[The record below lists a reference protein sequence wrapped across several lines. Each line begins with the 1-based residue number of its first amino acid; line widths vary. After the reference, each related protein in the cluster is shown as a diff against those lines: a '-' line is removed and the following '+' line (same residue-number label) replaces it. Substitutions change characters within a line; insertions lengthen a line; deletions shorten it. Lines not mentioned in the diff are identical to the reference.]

1 MSPSARMP
9 RREDGWI
16 LVSAIVLMAIML
28 TVGLAAYAFVDTG
41 QKRTRE
47 SRERE
52 SSLSLAEAALYAQ
65 GFALTRNWPNPAKQ
79 LGGDCSSSAAL
90 TSTTLY
96 CPDRDTLAKGSSGNQ
111 SVAQLAN
118 IDLDKNATWNTKV
131 RDNFG
136 DLGAAFDATKA
147 DNSLTGVIDGVT
159 KTCPGPCRMDFNG
172 DRQLWVYA
180 KAMVRG
186 RPRSVVARLKLE
198 QLRESVPQAG
208 VVAGALD
215 ITNTGNKLMLDGTGS
230 SVVVRCSPLT
240 SDSCMSYD
248 AGKGQLTPAP
258 ASTPSQPNFM
268 TPAQL
273 ERFKARA
280 KADGTYWPAGS
291 CPVSAKDLTGPVVWV
306 EQCSTSFGNN
316 IGPYSTPCVVPSTDM
331 STNCINPTTKPGLL
345 IWHCGTARLTGGY
358 TFYGIMYLVNNS
370 DGKCA
375 GFAAKSGGCPD
386 GWIFETSGG
395 SGVLGALVAD
405 GGGCVLIGSNSLN
418 IKYDANVFNSVTS
431 YGTVGLVQNTWRE
444 LKAGS

>member
-1 MSPSARMP
+1 MTPPARTP
-9 RREDGWI
+9 NREDGWV

-28 TVGLAAYAFVDTG
+28 SVGLAAFKFVDTG
-41 QKRTRE
+41 QTRSRE

-65 GFALTRNWPNPAKQ
+65 GFALTKNWPNPAKA
-79 LGGDCSSSAAL
+79 LTGDCSSAAAL
-90 TSTTLY
+90 TAATLY
-96 CPDRDTLAKGSSGNQ
+96 CPDRDTLAKGSSGNG

-118 IDLDKNATWNTKV
+118 VDLNGNANWSTKV

-136 DLGAAFDATKA
+136 DLNASYDPTKA
-147 DNSLTGVIDGVT
+147 DNSLTGVIDGQT

-172 DRQLWVYA
+172 DRQLWVSA
-180 KAMVRG
+180 KATVRG
-186 RPRSVVARLKLE
+186 RPRTIVARLKLE

-215 ITNTGNKLMLDGTGS
+215 VTNNGNKLMVDGTGS
-230 SVVVRCSPLT
+230 SIVVRCPDLT
-240 SDSCMSYD
+240 SPSCMSYD

-273 ERFKARA
+273 QRFKARA
-280 KADGTYWPAGS
+280 KADGTYFTG
-291 CPVSAKDLTGPVVWV
+291 CPTNAAELTGAVVWV
-306 EQCSTSFGNN
+306 ESCTTSYAN
-316 IGPYSTPCVVPSTDM
+316 IGPYSTPCVVPTGL
-331 STNCINPTTKPGLL
+331 TANCINSTSKPGLL
-345 IWHCGTARLTGGY
+345 IWHCGTLSFTDQS
-358 TFYGIMYLVNNS
+358 TFYGIVYLVNNS
-370 DGKCA
+370 DGTCTN
-375 GFAAKSGGCPD
+375 GYVAKSGGCPT
-386 GWIFETSGG
+386 GKVYETNGG
-395 SGVLGALVAD
+395 AATLGALVAD
-405 GGGCVLIGSNSLN
+405 GGGCVLIGSNSVN